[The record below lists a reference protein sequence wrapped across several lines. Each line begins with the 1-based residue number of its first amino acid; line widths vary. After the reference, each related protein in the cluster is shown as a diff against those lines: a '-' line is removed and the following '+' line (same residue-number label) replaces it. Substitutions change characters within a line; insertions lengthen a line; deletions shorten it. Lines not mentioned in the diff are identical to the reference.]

1 MGNHS
6 CDFVFV
12 DGVEDVEEVGA
23 IRELAFR
30 ELGGEV
36 DGDVRV
42 ALELRVEVGDGDLV
56 VLGRV
61 NPLHLRQLEEL
72 LLAGEDLAEEVL
84 VRAGVWGDV
93 EPGSSG
99 VSDEE
104 VLTGATP

>member
-1 MGNHS
+1 MRNHGGHPLL
-6 CDFVFV
+6 V
-12 DGVEDVEEVGA
+12 DGVEDVEEVGT

-61 NPLHLRQLEEL
+61 DPLHLRQLEEL

-84 VRAGVWGDV
+84 VRAGIWRDV
-93 EPGSSG
+93 EPGSSDI
-99 VSDEE
+99 SDEE